1 MVSTPL
7 KNISQLGWLF
17 PIWKSKKCSK
27 PPTSHC
33 SPPTIPILPAPVL
46 GINKWNQPPLPG
58 LKTEADPKMVQCLA
72 LVIIPAWIRS
82 ILRRECLG
90 SLKNISALGSFF
102 SEIAIG
108 CIALLVTSNATYHPV
123 ESWGHPLPLQVRFEL
138 GLAAYILPF
147 IPFSPFMAKH
157 GWKMLTTSDL
167 WNYQTYIYLEMMW
180 IRVLSQ
186 TAAAWLTPPRLPT
199 PTALCSETH
208 PTNPGYGGPRQP
220 VFALIFW
227 FK

>member
-58 LKTEADPKMVQCLA
+58 LNRGRSKDGAVPGTGDHPSVDKKHIAQGMLRKPEEYLSIRKFLQWNRHRMYCLVGDFQCNLPSSWELGPSTSPASPFWTWFSCVYTSFHPIFPIYGKTWLKNVDNKWPMKLPDLYLPRNDVDP
-72 LVIIPAWIRS
+72 
-82 ILRRECLG
+82 G
-90 SLKNISALGSFF
+90 SLSNSCGLVDSATTPHAHRSLFGNS
-102 SEIAIG
+102 
-108 CIALLVTSNATYHPV
+108 SNK
-123 ESWGHPLPLQVRFEL
+123 S
-138 GLAAYILPF
+138 
-147 IPFSPFMAKH
+147 
-157 GWKMLTTSDL
+157 
-167 WNYQTYIYLEMMW
+167 
-180 IRVLSQ
+180 
-186 TAAAWLTPPRLPT
+186 RLRGAQAPS
-199 PTALCSETH
+199 LC
-208 PTNPGYGGPRQP
+208 
-220 VFALIFW
+220 FDFW

>member
-123 ESWGHPLPLQVRFEL
+123 ESWGHPLPLQVRFEP
-138 GLAAYILPF
+138 GLADILLF
-147 IPFSPFMAKH
+147 IPFFP
-157 GWKMLTTSDL
+157 LL
-167 WNYQTYIYLEMMW
+167 WQNMVEKCWQQVTYENT
-180 IRVLSQ
+180 R
-186 TAAAWLTPPRLPT
+186 P
-199 PTALCSETH
+199 
-208 PTNPGYGGPRQP
+208 
-220 VFALIFW
+220 IFT
-227 FK
+227 